1 MNKRI
6 QQLRQKIREATGQKP
21 VFGTSPDCPP
31 EVEEA
36 FLENVLAHET
46 SPKRTLLDVLGESG
60 VEVPR
65 PKKLTDGELTAKLW
79 EVIYT
84 LLRQSIVIGNTDD
97 LSDRELYTL
106 LWNETLRQEFIISP
120 RYTLYIDMTR
130 TGVDGGMPVYL
141 KYYASEAQRNLYLE
155 AYPDFKMP
163 EHVDPPR
170 RRDHLIPDVPRRMNK
185 KHVN

>member
-6 QQLRQKIREATGQKP
+6 QQLRRKIREATGQNP
-21 VFGTSPDCPP
+21 VFGASHDCLP

-36 FLENVLAHET
+36 FLENVLAYET

-60 VEVPR
+60 VELPR
-65 PKKLTDGELTAKLW
+65 PKKLSDAELTAKLW

-84 LLRQSIVIGNTDD
+84 LLRQSIVIGNTDH

-106 LWNETLRQEFIISP
+106 LWNETFHKEFIISP
-120 RYTLYIDMTR
+120 NYTLHIDMTK
-130 TGVDGGMPVYL
+130 TGIDDGMPVYL
-141 KYYASEAQRNLYLE
+141 KYYASEAQRKLYSD

-163 EHVDPPR
+163 EHVEPPR
-170 RRDHLIPDVPRRMNK
+170 RRDHLIPDVPKRVSK
-185 KHVN
+185 KHLH